1 METYYTDKERKF
13 VISAFRELRIALADD
28 LSYPE
33 IRRIEDIIKGG
44 IAAGKAHRDKYGI
57 NPSVRH
63 LNTALLLSRYV
74 GADRNMIIAT
84 LLYQICSDDYFSLED
99 VKAEFGDDV
108 RSIIHGLKNV
118 ADLYKKQTTQR
129 DENFSKLMMAFAEN
143 IRVIIIMIVDRL
155 ALMKAINHHP
165 NQKFVFDIA
174 SESLYLYAPLAHRLG
189 LYKIKSELE
198 DMSLKYTN
206 RDLYTQIAHKL
217 NESKQERD
225 KYIAEFIAP
234 IKKKLEDDGFKFE
247 IKGRTKSIYSIWN
260 KMRKQNAELKD
271 IYDLF
276 AIRIIID
283 TPLKNERSDCWKA
296 FAIVTDMFKPNPSRL
311 KDWIS
316 IPKSNGYESLHTTVT
331 GPGQRWVEVQ
341 IRTQRMDEIAEK
353 GLAAHFKYK
362 GVKSEKSLDD
372 WMANVRDLL
381 ETSGKDTPEIMKK
394 MNMDVYDK
402 EVFIFTPKGDLFRL
416 PLGATIL
423 DFAFAIHSKIGCSCI
438 GGKVNGKTHKIN
450 YELKNGD
457 TVEVLTSSTQQP
469 KQQWLSIV
477 TTSKAKNKIRQSLN
491 EISNRSAEFAK
502 ELLQRRFKN
511 RKIEIEEAI
520 LTKVIKRLGYKTA
533 TDFYNEISSE
543 KLDIGQIVDSYVA
556 LKEKEDETQQ
566 IASSRSAQEFVMQP
580 PALSSSESSDVVII
594 GEGIKGINF
603 KLSKCC
609 MPIQGDDIM
618 GFIASDGA
626 IKIHKRGCPN
636 ARHLMNRYPYRTIK
650 AAWSEIVGG
659 NQFAVPLSIIGN
671 DDIGIVNN
679 ITSLITKEKSVS
691 LRSIAIDSNDG
702 LFQGRLVVGVNDTVS
717 LNNLIKKITAIKGVK
732 SMQQTN
738 YIDNLLSRGFDS

>member
-118 ADLYKKQTTQR
+118 ANLYKKQTTQR

-423 DFAFAIHSKIGCSCI
+423 DFAFAIHSKIGCTCI

-543 KLDIGQIVDSYVA
+543 KLDIGQIVDNYVA

-580 PALSSSESSDVVII
+580 PTLSSSESSDVVII

-732 SMQQTN
+732 DVRRN
-738 YIDNLLSRGFDS
+738 N

>member
-84 LLYQICSDDYFSLED
+84 LLYQICSDDYFSPED

-296 FAIVTDMFKPNPSRL
+296 FAIVTNMFKPNPSRL

-423 DFAFAIHSKIGCSCI
+423 DFAFAIHSKIGCTCI

-732 SMQQTN
+732 DVRRN
-738 YIDNLLSRGFDS
+738 N

>member
-423 DFAFAIHSKIGCSCI
+423 DFAFAIHSKIGCTCI

-520 LTKVIKRLGYKTA
+520 LTKVIKRLGYKPA

-543 KLDIGQIVDSYVA
+543 KLDIGQIVDNYVA

-580 PALSSSESSDVVII
+580 PTLSSSESSDVVII

-732 SMQQTN
+732 DVRRN
-738 YIDNLLSRGFDS
+738 N

>member
-13 VISAFRELRIALADD
+13 VISVFRELRIALADD

-63 LNTALLLSRYV
+63 LSTALLLSRYV

-423 DFAFAIHSKIGCSCI
+423 DFAFAIHSKIGCTCI

-732 SMQQTN
+732 DVRRN
-738 YIDNLLSRGFDS
+738 N

>member
-260 KMRKQNAELKD
+260 KMRKQNAEPKD

-423 DFAFAIHSKIGCSCI
+423 DFAFAIHSKIGCTCI

-511 RKIEIEEAI
+511 RKIEIEEAF

-732 SMQQTN
+732 DVRRN
-738 YIDNLLSRGFDS
+738 N

>member
-423 DFAFAIHSKIGCSCI
+423 DFAFAIHSKIGCTCI

-533 TDFYNEISSE
+533 TNFYNEISSE

-732 SMQQTN
+732 DVRRN
-738 YIDNLLSRGFDS
+738 N

>member
-372 WMANVRDLL
+372 WIANVRDLL

-423 DFAFAIHSKIGCSCI
+423 DFAFAIHSKIGCTCI

-543 KLDIGQIVDSYVA
+543 KLDIGQIVDNYVA

-580 PALSSSESSDVVII
+580 PTLSSSESSDVVII

-732 SMQQTN
+732 DVRRN
-738 YIDNLLSRGFDS
+738 N

>member
-331 GPGQRWVEVQ
+331 GPGQRWVEIQ

-636 ARHLMNRYPYRTIK
+636 ARHLMNRYPYRTTK

-732 SMQQTN
+732 DVRRN
-738 YIDNLLSRGFDS
+738 N

>member
-423 DFAFAIHSKIGCSCI
+423 DFAFAIHSKIGCTCI

-543 KLDIGQIVDSYVA
+543 KLDIGQIVDNYVA

-580 PALSSSESSDVVII
+580 PTLSSSESSDVVII

-650 AAWSEIVGG
+650 AAWSEIVGD

-732 SMQQTN
+732 DVRRN
-738 YIDNLLSRGFDS
+738 N

>member
-423 DFAFAIHSKIGCSCI
+423 DFAFAIHSKIGCTCI

-566 IASSRSAQEFVMQP
+566 IASSRSAQDFVMQP

-732 SMQQTN
+732 DVRRN
-738 YIDNLLSRGFDS
+738 N

>member
-84 LLYQICSDDYFSLED
+84 LLYQICSYDYFSLED

-423 DFAFAIHSKIGCSCI
+423 DFAFAIHSKIGCTCI

-580 PALSSSESSDVVII
+580 PTLSSSESSDVVII

-732 SMQQTN
+732 DVRRN
-738 YIDNLLSRGFDS
+738 N

>member
-423 DFAFAIHSKIGCSCI
+423 DFAFAIHSKIGCTCI

-566 IASSRSAQEFVMQP
+566 ITSSRSAQEFVMQP

-732 SMQQTN
+732 DVRRN
-738 YIDNLLSRGFDS
+738 N

>member
-129 DENFSKLMMAFAEN
+129 GENFSKLMMAFAEN

-423 DFAFAIHSKIGCSCI
+423 DFAFAIHSKIGCTCI

-732 SMQQTN
+732 DVRRN
-738 YIDNLLSRGFDS
+738 N

>member
-44 IAAGKAHRDKYGI
+44 IAAGKAHHDKYGI

-423 DFAFAIHSKIGCSCI
+423 DFAFAIHSKIGCTCI

-543 KLDIGQIVDSYVA
+543 KLDIGLIVDSYVA

-732 SMQQTN
+732 DVRRN
-738 YIDNLLSRGFDS
+738 N

>member
-33 IRRIEDIIKGG
+33 IRRIEDIIKGR

-423 DFAFAIHSKIGCSCI
+423 DFAFAIHSKIGCTCI

-543 KLDIGQIVDSYVA
+543 KLDIGQIVDNYVA

-580 PALSSSESSDVVII
+580 PTLSSSESSDVVII

-732 SMQQTN
+732 DVRRN
-738 YIDNLLSRGFDS
+738 N

>member
-423 DFAFAIHSKIGCSCI
+423 DFAFAIHSKIGCTCI

-543 KLDIGQIVDSYVA
+543 KLDIGQIVDNYVA

-580 PALSSSESSDVVII
+580 PTLSSSESSDVVII

-650 AAWSEIVGG
+650 AAWGEIVGG

-732 SMQQTN
+732 DVRRN
-738 YIDNLLSRGFDS
+738 N

>member
-423 DFAFAIHSKIGCSCI
+423 DFAFAIHSKIGCTCI

-650 AAWSEIVGG
+650 SAWSEIVGG

-732 SMQQTN
+732 DVRRN
-738 YIDNLLSRGFDS
+738 N

>member
-143 IRVIIIMIVDRL
+143 IRVIIIMIVDRR

-165 NQKFVFDIA
+165 NQKFVFDSA

-381 ETSGKDTPEIMKK
+381 ETSGKDTPKIMKK

-423 DFAFAIHSKIGCSCI
+423 DFAFAIHSKIGCTCI

-520 LTKVIKRLGYKTA
+520 LTKVITRLGYKTA

-732 SMQQTN
+732 DVRRN
-738 YIDNLLSRGFDS
+738 N

>member
-423 DFAFAIHSKIGCSCI
+423 DFAFAIHSKIGCTCI
-438 GGKVNGKTHKIN
+438 GGKVNGKTHKLN

-717 LNNLIKKITAIKGVK
+717 LNNLIKKITAIKGIKDVRR
-732 SMQQTN
+732 N
-738 YIDNLLSRGFDS
+738 N

>member
-28 LSYPE
+28 LSHPE

-423 DFAFAIHSKIGCSCI
+423 DFAFAIHSKIGCTCI

-543 KLDIGQIVDSYVA
+543 KLDIGQIVDNYVA

-580 PALSSSESSDVVII
+580 PTLSSSESSDVVII

-732 SMQQTN
+732 DVRRN
-738 YIDNLLSRGFDS
+738 N

>member
-416 PLGATIL
+416 PLGAAIL
-423 DFAFAIHSKIGCSCI
+423 DFAFAIHSKIGCTCI

-732 SMQQTN
+732 DVRRN
-738 YIDNLLSRGFDS
+738 N

>member
-423 DFAFAIHSKIGCSCI
+423 DFAFAIHSKIGCTCI

-594 GEGIKGINF
+594 GEGIKGINI

-732 SMQQTN
+732 DVRRN
-738 YIDNLLSRGFDS
+738 N

>member
-423 DFAFAIHSKIGCSCI
+423 DFAFAIHSKIGCTCI

-556 LKEKEDETQQ
+556 LKEKGDETQQ

-732 SMQQTN
+732 DVRRN
-738 YIDNLLSRGFDS
+738 N

>member
-217 NESKQERD
+217 NETKQERD

-423 DFAFAIHSKIGCSCI
+423 DFAFAIHSKIGCTCI

-732 SMQQTN
+732 DVRRN
-738 YIDNLLSRGFDS
+738 N

>member
-84 LLYQICSDDYFSLED
+84 LLYQICCDYYFSLED

-118 ADLYKKQTTQR
+118 ADLYKKQTTQL

-155 ALMKAINHHP
+155 ALMNAINHHP
-165 NQKFVFDIA
+165 NQKFVYDIA

-341 IRTQRMDEIAEK
+341 IRTKRMDEIAEK

-381 ETSGKDTPEIMKK
+381 ETAGKDTPEIM
-394 MNMDVYDK
+394 
-402 EVFIFTPKGDLFRL
+402 
-416 PLGATIL
+416 
-423 DFAFAIHSKIGCSCI
+423 
-438 GGKVNGKTHKIN
+438 
-450 YELKNGD
+450 
-457 TVEVLTSSTQQP
+457 
-469 KQQWLSIV
+469 
-477 TTSKAKNKIRQSLN
+477 
-491 EISNRSAEFAK
+491 
-502 ELLQRRFKN
+502 
-511 RKIEIEEAI
+511 
-520 LTKVIKRLGYKTA
+520 
-533 TDFYNEISSE
+533 
-543 KLDIGQIVDSYVA
+543 
-556 LKEKEDETQQ
+556 
-566 IASSRSAQEFVMQP
+566 
-580 PALSSSESSDVVII
+580 
-594 GEGIKGINF
+594 
-603 KLSKCC
+603 
-609 MPIQGDDIM
+609 
-618 GFIASDGA
+618 
-626 IKIHKRGCPN
+626 
-636 ARHLMNRYPYRTIK
+636 
-650 AAWSEIVGG
+650 
-659 NQFAVPLSIIGN
+659 
-671 DDIGIVNN
+671 
-679 ITSLITKEKSVS
+679 
-691 LRSIAIDSNDG
+691 
-702 LFQGRLVVGVNDTVS
+702 
-717 LNNLIKKITAIKGVK
+717 
-732 SMQQTN
+732 
-738 YIDNLLSRGFDS
+738 

>member
-189 LYKIKSELE
+189 LYKIKSGLE

-423 DFAFAIHSKIGCSCI
+423 DFAFAIHSKIGCTCI

-543 KLDIGQIVDSYVA
+543 KLDIGQIVDNYVA

-580 PALSSSESSDVVII
+580 PTLSSSESSDVVII

-732 SMQQTN
+732 DVRRN
-738 YIDNLLSRGFDS
+738 N

>member
-423 DFAFAIHSKIGCSCI
+423 DFAFAIHSKIGCTCI

-533 TDFYNEISSE
+533 TYFYNEISSE

-732 SMQQTN
+732 DVRRN
-738 YIDNLLSRGFDS
+738 N

>member
-423 DFAFAIHSKIGCSCI
+423 DFAFAIHSKIGCTCI

-543 KLDIGQIVDSYVA
+543 KLDIWQIVDSYVA

-732 SMQQTN
+732 DVRRN
-738 YIDNLLSRGFDS
+738 N

>member
-1 METYYTDKERKF
+1 MEAYYTEKERLF
-13 VISAFRELRIALADD
+13 VIEAYRSLRHSLAGD
-28 LSYPE
+28 LTFE
-33 IRRIEDIIKGG
+33 ETKKIEKILKGG
-44 IAAGKAHRDKYGI
+44 IEAGMARRDKYGI

-63 LNTALLLSRYV
+63 LNTALLISQYV
-74 GADRNMIIAT
+74 GADKNMIIAT
-84 LLYQICSDDYFSLED
+84 LLYHLCSDDYYPLSAVKED
-99 VKAEFGDDV
+99 FGEDIC
-108 RSIIHGLKNV
+108 SITKGLKKISE
-118 ADLYKKQTTQR
+118 LYKRHSTQR

-165 NQKFVFDIA
+165 NQKFVMDIA
-174 SESLYLYAPLAHRLG
+174 TEALYLYAPLAHRLG

-206 RDLYTQIAHKL
+206 RELYTQIAHKL

-234 IKKKLEDDGFKFE
+234 IKKKLEEEGIKFD

-260 KMRKQNAELKD
+260 KMKKQNADLKD

-283 TPLKNERSDCWKA
+283 TPLEHERRDCWKV
-296 FAIVTDMFKPNPSRL
+296 FAIVTDMFKANPSRM
-311 KDWIS
+311 KDWIT

-331 GPGQRWVEVQ
+331 GPGSRWVEVQ

-372 WMANVRDLL
+372 WMANVRDIL

-423 DFAFAIHSKIGCSCI
+423 DFAFAIHSKIGCTCI
-438 GGKVNGKTHKIN
+438 GAKVNGKTQKIN
-450 YELKNGD
+450 YKLKNGD
-457 TVEVLTSSTQQP
+457 TVEILTSTTQQP
-469 KQQWLSIV
+469 KLQWLTIV

-491 EISNRSAEFAK
+491 EIHNRSAEFAK
-502 ELLQRRFKN
+502 ELIQRRFKN
-511 RKIEIEEAI
+511 RKIDIEEAI
-520 LTKVIKRLGYKTA
+520 LTKVIKRLNYKTA
-533 TDFYNEISSE
+533 TDFYNDVANE
-543 KLDIGQIVDSYVA
+543 KLDVAHIVDSYLA
-556 LKEKEDETQQ
+556 IKEKEEEPQTV
-566 IASSRSAQEFVMQP
+566 IGNRSAQDFVMQP
-580 PALSSSESSDVVII
+580 VEEVANDSGDVIII
-594 GEGIKGINF
+594 GEGIKGINY
-603 KLSKCC
+603 KLAKCC
-609 MPIQGDDIM
+609 MPIQGDNIM

-626 IKIHKRGCPN
+626 IKIHKSTCPN
-636 ARHLMNRYPYRTIK
+636 ARHLSSKYPYRTIK
-650 AAWSEIVGG
+650 TVWSGVTGS
-659 NQFAVPLSIIGN
+659 NQFAVPLSIVGH

-679 ITSLITKEKSVS
+679 ITSIITKEKNVS

-702 LFQGRLVVGVNDTVS
+702 LFQGRLVVGVNDIVS
-717 LNNLIKKITAIKGVK
+717 LNNLIKKIKTIKGVK
-732 SMQQTN
+732 DVQRN
-738 YIDNLLSRGFDS
+738 N

>member
-84 LLYQICSDDYFSLED
+84 LLYQICSDDNFSLED

-423 DFAFAIHSKIGCSCI
+423 DFAFAIHSKIGCTCI

-732 SMQQTN
+732 DVRRN
-738 YIDNLLSRGFDS
+738 N

>member
-423 DFAFAIHSKIGCSCI
+423 DFAFAIHSKIGCTCI

-543 KLDIGQIVDSYVA
+543 KLYIGQIVDSYVA

-732 SMQQTN
+732 DVRRN
-738 YIDNLLSRGFDS
+738 N

>member
-423 DFAFAIHSKIGCSCI
+423 DFAFAIHSKIGCTCI

-477 TTSKAKNKIRQSLN
+477 TTSKAKNRIRQSLN

-636 ARHLMNRYPYRTIK
+636 ARHLMNCYPYRTIK

-732 SMQQTN
+732 DVRRN
-738 YIDNLLSRGFDS
+738 N

>member
-311 KDWIS
+311 KDWLS

-423 DFAFAIHSKIGCSCI
+423 DFAFAIHSKIGCTCI

-732 SMQQTN
+732 DVRRN
-738 YIDNLLSRGFDS
+738 N

>member
-423 DFAFAIHSKIGCSCI
+423 DFAFAIHSKIGCTCI

-543 KLDIGQIVDSYVA
+543 KLDIGQIVDNYVA

-580 PALSSSESSDVVII
+580 PTLSSSESSDVVII
-594 GEGIKGINF
+594 GEDIKGINF

-732 SMQQTN
+732 DVRRN
-738 YIDNLLSRGFDS
+738 N

>member
-118 ADLYKKQTTQR
+118 ADLYKKQTKQR

-423 DFAFAIHSKIGCSCI
+423 DFAFAIHSKIGCTCI

-533 TDFYNEISSE
+533 TDFYNEMSSE
-543 KLDIGQIVDSYVA
+543 KLDIGQIVDNYVA
-556 LKEKEDETQQ
+556 LKEKENETQQ

-580 PALSSSESSDVVII
+580 PTLSSSESSDVVII

-732 SMQQTN
+732 DVRRN
-738 YIDNLLSRGFDS
+738 N

>member
-63 LNTALLLSRYV
+63 VNTALLLSRYV

-423 DFAFAIHSKIGCSCI
+423 DFAFAIHSKIGCTCI

-543 KLDIGQIVDSYVA
+543 KLDIGQIVDNYVA

-580 PALSSSESSDVVII
+580 PTLSSSESSDVVII

-732 SMQQTN
+732 DVRRN
-738 YIDNLLSRGFDS
+738 N

>member
-423 DFAFAIHSKIGCSCI
+423 DFAFAIHSKIGCTCI

-702 LFQGRLVVGVNDTVS
+702 LFQGRLVVGVSDTVS

-732 SMQQTN
+732 DVRRN
-738 YIDNLLSRGFDS
+738 N

>member
-283 TPLKNERSDCWKA
+283 TSLKNERSDCWKA

-423 DFAFAIHSKIGCSCI
+423 DFAFAIHSKIGCTCI

-732 SMQQTN
+732 DVRRN
-738 YIDNLLSRGFDS
+738 N